1 MKPTTWESHQGN
13 RSQAF
18 QPLVLFMPTASYTP
32 MSFGAVVAGPLSAL
46 LPW

>member
-18 QPLVLFMPTASYTP
+18 QPLVLVSALALFQLAN
-32 MSFGAVVAGPLSAL
+32 SFG
-46 LPW
+46 